1 MANSKKGFK
10 LPKVV
15 YDCRLDARDHKKLI
29 IEVRR
34 ATGTGDRAAEVS
46 LDCDEGAFSF
56 VVSDKALKKL
66 GVCILRYF
74 KGEEGLFYENEFCIG
89 QGNEQKVFPA
99 SEILDQYP
107 L

>member
-1 MANSKKGFK
+1 MANSKKGFE

-29 IEVRR
+29 IEVHR
-34 ATGTGDRAAEVS
+34 ASGTGGRAAEVS
-46 LDCDEGAFSF
+46 LDCDEGEFSF
-56 VVSDKALKKL
+56 VISDKALKKL

-74 KGEEGLFYENEFCIG
+74 KGEEGLFYEDEFIVSSG
-89 QGNEQKVFPA
+89 SAKERFPA